1 MRILLT
7 NDDGIKAQGILAL
20 HEALKDRYEVFVVAP
35 LRVQSATGH
44 GVTFDRP
51 LRVRA
56 EQIGGLEGYAVDGRP
71 ADCVKVALRALWP
84 EMMGEPGP
92 DLVVS
97 GINHGA
103 NLGINVIYSGTVAA
117 ALEAGINGVPA
128 IAFSLLYENLG
139 LARWDVAARHA
150 RETLDLLLA
159 GGPLAPHDV
168 LSVNLPLTESD
179 GPCPPILVAPANEA
193 AIRDRYEKATSPGG
207 HLSYWPVGHGLDFE
221 REATGSDVELVKG
234 GAIAVTPLHF
244 DLTAHT
250 AIGRWRDRLQR
261 SGGSR

>member
-20 HEALKDRYEVFVVAP
+20 HAALSERYEVFVVAP

-56 EQIGGLEGYAVDGRP
+56 EEIGGLKGYAVDGRP

-84 EMMGEPGP
+84 EHMGPARP

-117 ALEAGINGVPA
+117 ALEAGISGVPA
-128 IAFSLLYENLG
+128 IAFSLLYQDLG
-139 LARWDVAARHA
+139 KARWDVAARHA
-150 RETLDLLLA
+150 RETLERLLA

-168 LSVNLPLTESD
+168 LSVNLPLTEAD
-179 GPCPPILVAPANEA
+179 GPTPPIVVAPANDA

-207 HLSYWPVGHGLDFE
+207 HLYYWPVGHGLDFE
-221 REATGSDVELVKG
+221 REAALSDVPLVKD
-234 GAIAVTPLHF
+234 GAISVTPLHF

-250 AIGRWRDRLQR
+250 ALGRWRDRLQR
-261 SGGSR
+261 GGEPH